1 MDILLGKVTQQ
12 AMNYAIRSGITITAN
27 YAFRQS
33 SRFLQNVEDSSV
45 KDELEI
51 LQERLRSKIN
61 IIAPA
66 IDMIEL
72 ISARGNTSLE
82 SAVTLTQSLRWE
94 IQAISKMMA
103 TAADE
108 NDAVR
113 PKSSRAQSKA
123 QNELDVKKIVK
134 QIKKLLAQI
143 EDAVPLIN
151 LAITTSGASLSTS
164 LPPTV
169 SPSRLLQASTFVT
182 NGDKE
187 YCMSPARKVQIG
199 PTFTLSLYMLFSG
212 HLRPESEEDIRRST
226 WKEVI
231 HKARLKLI
239 RVPLSSID
247 KLPNETFQP
256 GYGDNTKTN
265 EFGHSKRANYFRQ
278 HIAGEDRAD
287 EFGYQIV
294 IIEDL
299 DDGRVHENED
309 NEPQPSPY
317 DDVELAG
324 IREAI
329 PIHEIS
335 KIFYADTG
343 KILNIGSGGDTNSPV
358 LLLKR
363 DVNAIPPRRLSQR
376 FSADQTEEYQHHSQ
390 YLDASVT
397 KSGDEDYQSLID
409 AQLVHDQRASPALCI
424 EGAAPVGT
432 ADPWCLPHN
441 LDPEWLAFEVL
452 TESVDS
458 DDDSEFDTH
467 NESSSKPP
475 RNSSPIP
482 QITSALSNLHVN
494 STLDPSLTPPD
505 QLKAI
510 PISTTPLIARH
521 VPRMPVVRTSLSLL
535 EMILR
540 LLSLQQFQQT
550 SHLVIPDEFLN
561 FFLAESATTGAAS
574 GDERE
579 RRRLRNDARRK
590 VGFDPYDESP
600 VKRRGEDYQYRGGQS
615 QAGWNEDAIGDG
627 RYEVSPGQQ
636 IYNGYSS
643 PRWDEGYDTHRVS
656 SPSHPDAYN
665 GQVVNPETPL
675 LLKNRQQ
682 SSRSNTP
689 DGPMLFLPRSGNS
702 DKTRNSLPT
711 PSTPSS
717 GFGINRKSTHLK
729 HANLGRREQ
738 WGSPLA
744 RPTTGMTDEGLGTS
758 PSAVLESVE
767 KD

>member
-1 MDILLGKVTQQ
+1 MSINWIL
-12 AMNYAIRSGITITAN
+12 AIIPRS
-27 YAFRQS
+27 
-33 SRFLQNVEDSSV
+33 
-45 KDELEI
+45 
-51 LQERLRSKIN
+51 
-61 IIAPA
+61 
-66 IDMIEL
+66 DMCS
-72 ISARGNTSLE
+72 SARGNTSLE

-103 TAADE
+103 SAADG
-108 NDAVR
+108 NDTAGVR
-113 PKSSRAQSKA
+113 SSRVQSKD
-123 QNELDVKKIVK
+123 QNELDVKNIVK

-187 YCMSPARKVQIG
+187 YCMSAARKVQIG
-199 PTFTLSLYMLFSG
+199 PTFILSLYMLFSG

-239 RVPLSSID
+239 RVPLSSIN
-247 KLPNETFQP
+247 KLPNGTLQP
-256 GYGDNTKTN
+256 DLIDDMGTN
-265 EFGHSKRANYFRQ
+265 EYSQSNRADYVRQ

-287 EFGYQIV
+287 EFGYQIL

-299 DDGRVHENED
+299 DDGRVHENEGD
-309 NEPQPSPY
+309 EPQPGPY
-317 DDVELAG
+317 DGVELAG
-324 IREAI
+324 IREVI

-363 DVNAIPPRRLSQR
+363 DINAIAPRRLSQR
-376 FSADQTEEYQHHSQ
+376 FNEDQTEEYQDHVHH
-390 YLDASVT
+390 LKASISE
-397 KSGDEDYQSLID
+397 SGDEDPQSLID
-409 AQLVHDQRASPALCI
+409 AQLGQDQRASPTLPT
-424 EGAAPVGT
+424 EAATQIST
-432 ADPWCLPHN
+432 AHSWCLPHN
-441 LDPEWLAFEVL
+441 LDPEWLALEVL
-452 TESVDS
+452 AESVDS
-458 DDDSEFDTH
+458 DDDSEFD
-467 NESSSKPP
+467 ESSSRTPHT
-475 RNSSPIP
+475 SSLIP
-482 QITSALSNLHVN
+482 QMTSALSKLHVN
-494 STLDPSLTPPD
+494 NTSDLSLTPPG
-505 QLKAI
+505 QVKVA
-510 PISTTPLIARH
+510 STSSTPMIARP
-521 VPRMPVVRTSLSLL
+521 VPNMPIVRTSLSLL

-561 FFLAESATTGAAS
+561 FFLAESATTGATS

-615 QAGWNEDAIGDG
+615 QAGWNENAIGNEG
-627 RYEVSPGQQ
+627 YEVSPGHQ

-643 PRWDEGYDTHRVS
+643 PRWDEGYDTHRVY
-656 SPSHPDAYN
+656 SPSHPGAYA

-675 LLKNRQQ
+675 LLKNRPQ
-682 SSRSNTP
+682 SFRSNTS
-689 DGPMLFLPRSGNS
+689 DGPMPVLPRSGSNEITHNALQS
-702 DKTRNSLPT
+702 
-711 PSTPSS
+711 PSTPSN
-717 GFGINRKSTHLK
+717 GFGVNGKSSHLRN
-729 HANLGRREQ
+729 ANIGRTER

-744 RPTTGMTDEGLGTS
+744 RPTTSMTDEGLGTS
-758 PSAVLESVE
+758 PSAVMESVE

>member
-1 MDILLGKVTQQ
+1 
-12 AMNYAIRSGITITAN
+12 
-27 YAFRQS
+27 
-33 SRFLQNVEDSSV
+33 
-45 KDELEI
+45 
-51 LQERLRSKIN
+51 
-61 IIAPA
+61 
-66 IDMIEL
+66 
-72 ISARGNTSLE
+72 
-82 SAVTLTQSLRWE
+82 
-94 IQAISKMMA
+94 MMA

-108 NDAVR
+108 NDIVR
-113 PKSSRAQSKA
+113 PKSGRAQSKI

-187 YCMSPARKVQIG
+187 YCVSPARKVQIG

-239 RVPLSSID
+239 RLPLSNID
-247 KLPNETFQP
+247 KLPNETVQP
-256 GYGDNTKTN
+256 GYSDDTDTSR
-265 EFGHSKRANYFRQ
+265 FGHSNRANYFRQ

-309 NEPQPSPY
+309 NEPQPGPY
-317 DDVELAG
+317 DGVELAG

-363 DVNAIPPRRLSQR
+363 DLNAIPPRRLSQR
-376 FSADQTEEYQHHSQ
+376 FSADQAEDYQHHSQ
-390 YLDASVT
+390 YLDASV
-397 KSGDEDYQSLID
+397 SQSADEDYQSLID
-409 AQLVHDQRASPALCI
+409 AQLVQDQRTSSALPA
-424 EGAAPVGT
+424 EVAAPDGT
-432 ADPWCLPHN
+432 ADPWRLPYN

-458 DDDSEFDTH
+458 DDDSEFDMHT
-467 NESSSKPP
+467 ESSSRPAH
-475 RNSSPIP
+475 NSSPIP

-494 STLDPSLTPPD
+494 NTSDPSLTPPD
-505 QLKAI
+505 QLKVVS
-510 PISTTPLIARH
+510 ISSRPTIARH
-521 VPRMPVVRTSLSLL
+521 VSSMPVVRTSLSLL

-643 PRWDEGYDTHRVS
+643 PRSDEGYDTHRVS
-656 SPSHPDAYN
+656 SPYHPGAYD
-665 GQVVNPETPL
+665 GQVVHPETPL
-675 LLKNRQQ
+675 LLKNRPQL
-682 SSRSNTP
+682 SRSNTP
-689 DGPMLFLPRSGNS
+689 DGRMPFVPRSGSS

-711 PSTPSS
+711 PSTPSNDH
-717 GFGINRKSTHLK
+717 GMNGKSAHLR

-744 RPTTGMTDEGLGTS
+744 RPTTAMTDEGLGTS
-758 PSAVLESVE
+758 PSAVMESVE

>member
-1 MDILLGKVTQQ
+1 
-12 AMNYAIRSGITITAN
+12 
-27 YAFRQS
+27 
-33 SRFLQNVEDSSV
+33 
-45 KDELEI
+45 
-51 LQERLRSKIN
+51 
-61 IIAPA
+61 
-66 IDMIEL
+66 
-72 ISARGNTSLE
+72 
-82 SAVTLTQSLRWE
+82 
-94 IQAISKMMA
+94 MA
-103 TAADE
+103 QIADE
-108 NDAVR
+108 TDTVGS
-113 PKSSRAQSKA
+113 KGSRTRSKA
-123 QNELDVKKIVK
+123 QSELDVKNILK

-164 LPPTV
+164 LPQTV

-187 YCMSPARKVQIG
+187 YCMSSARKVQIG
-199 PTFTLSLYMLFSG
+199 PTFTLSMYMLFSG

-239 RVPLSSID
+239 RVPLNSID
-247 KLPNETFQP
+247 KLPDGTLQP
-256 GYGDNTKTN
+256 DSSDDTDTN
-265 EFGHSKRANYFRQ
+265 EFSQSNHSKYFPQ

-287 EFGYQIV
+287 EFGYQII

-309 NEPQPSPY
+309 DEPQPGPY
-317 DDVELAG
+317 DGVELAG

-376 FSADQTEEYQHHSQ
+376 FSVDQTEEYRDHNHHLNS
-390 YLDASVT
+390 ST
-397 KSGDEDYQSLID
+397 SRSGDEDYQSQFD
-409 AQLVHDQRASPALCI
+409 AQLEQVQLASSTLPI
-424 EGAAPVGT
+424 ESAPSIGT
-432 ADPWCLPHN
+432 ANSWRLPHN

-458 DDDSEFDTH
+458 DDDSEVDSH
-467 NESSSKPP
+467 IESSSKPS
-475 RNSSPIP
+475 RTSSLVP
-482 QITSALSNLHVN
+482 QMTSALSNLHLN
-494 STLDPSLTPPD
+494 NTLDPSITYSG
-505 QLKAI
+505 QLKIA
-510 PISTTPLIARH
+510 STPSTPMIVRH
-521 VPRMPVVRTSLSLL
+521 VPSMPAVRTSLSLL

-574 GDERE
+574 GDEQE

-615 QAGWNEDAIGDG
+615 QAGWRENANGDG
-627 RYEVSPGQQ
+627 GYEVSPGQQ

-643 PRWDEGYDTHRVS
+643 PRWDEGYDTHRVY
-656 SPSHPDAYN
+656 SPSHPGAYN
-665 GQVVNPETPL
+665 GQMVNPETPM
-675 LLKNRQQ
+675 LLKNRPQ

-689 DGPMLFLPRSGNS
+689 DGPMLFLPRSGS
-702 DKTRNSLPT
+702 SEKTRNSIPY
-711 PSTPSS
+711 PSTPSNN
-717 GFGINRKSTHLK
+717 FGMNGRSIPFK
-729 HANLGRREQ
+729 HSNFGRTER
-738 WGSPLA
+738 WDSPLA
-744 RPTTGMTDEGLGTS
+744 MPATSTIDEGLGTS
-758 PSAVLESVE
+758 PTAVAETVE